1 MAARAD
7 NRSYALAVEQAHSLV
22 KEGLRGRPD
31 AAAKA
36 RDVLLAGTGQTQPEI
51 LSDLDQNPP
60 NYADADK
67 RLGAVAAALGRPGD
81 VDNPAQARSTLHG
94 ILAQDRYHGL
104 RAGQSLWDRFWNWV
118 FTQLFG
124 WLAGLNLVG
133 LPVWFWFT
141 LLGIGAAVAALVAGL
156 IVRTGWTRAGRA
168 LGAGAEST
176 PLAHAT
182 DRFAAADAA
191 AARHDYAAALRSLVA
206 GVATRLSGRPYW
218 ETSPLTVR
226 ELFRTSGRLDQL
238 RTLLLD
244 FELAVYGG
252 REVGEEA
259 YRRAERIA
267 EPYRKDLEDPAEA
280 A

>member
-7 NRSYALAVEQAHSLV
+7 DRSYALAVEQAHSLV
-22 KEGLRGRPD
+22 KEGLGGRPD

-81 VDNPAQARSTLHG
+81 VDNPAQARATLHG

-182 DRFAAADAA
+182 DRFAASMGIAKPTPLSFPLPPTL
-191 AARHDYAAALRSLVA
+191 RIWALMPI
-206 GVATRLSGRPYW
+206 TRPRASKRGPPELPWVISASVWIASTTLY
-218 ETSPLTVR
+218 LFTVIASIDR
-226 ELFRTSGRLDQL
+226 W
-238 RTLLLD
+238 
-244 FELAVYGG
+244 
-252 REVGEEA
+252 
-259 YRRAERIA
+259 IA
-267 EPYRKDLEDPAEA
+267 ETTPTASEFSFPSGLPIA
-280 A
+280 ATG